1 MIQLL
6 GQMWNWIKNFTDLE
20 LRYLL
25 KRMKAKYY
33 VIIRSEGGAGFFSNY
48 FWVMGHVAFAEK
60 MGYIPVVDME
70 NYPTLYS
77 EEEPVDGT
85 NNAWNYYFENI
96 GNLGLDEVYA
106 SGRYVIGKD
115 KYLTKYAE
123 KYSMFP
129 YRYPSER
136 MIAYYAPIIKKNL
149 RIKQSLVNEYKR
161 EWIEKT
167 SGSNNILGIH
177 IRGTDMKN
185 NLGHPMPA
193 PVSEYIRRTH
203 EMLEKHP
210 DISRIF
216 LATDENEVK
225 EAYEREFEGSAATLF
240 MNEAFR
246 AWDDGQ
252 MKKTGLHEMKIDNPR
267 PRHKYLLG
275 KEVLRDAWF
284 LSRCQ
289 YLLCGHSNITNVAI
303 LWNEGRY
310 NEVVCIESD
319 Q

>member
-1 MIQLL
+1 
-6 GQMWNWIKNFTDLE
+6 
-20 LRYLL
+20 
-25 KRMKAKYY
+25 
-33 VIIRSEGGAGFFSNY
+33 
-48 FWVMGHVAFAEK
+48 
-60 MGYIPVVDME
+60 
-70 NYPTLYS
+70 
-77 EEEPVDGT
+77 
-85 NNAWNYYFENI
+85 
-96 GNLGLDEVYA
+96 
-106 SGRYVIGKD
+106 
-115 KYLTKYAE
+115 
-123 KYSMFP
+123 MFP

-216 LATDENEVK
+216 LATDENEIK
-225 EAYEREFEGSAATLF
+225 EAYEQEFEGSAATLF

-246 AWDDGQ
+246 AWDDGHV
-252 MKKTGLHEMKIDNPR
+252 KKTGLHEMKLDNPR
-267 PRHKYLLG
+267 PHHKYLLG

-303 LWNEGRY
+303 LWNEGKY
-310 NEVVCIESD
+310 NEVVCVEGD

>member
-6 GQMWNWIKNFTDLE
+6 GQMWNWIKSFTDLE
-20 LRYLL
+20 LSYLL

-96 GNLGLDEVYA
+96 GNVGLDEVYA
-106 SGRYVIGKD
+106 SGRYIMGKD

-216 LATDENEVK
+216 LATDENEIK
-225 EAYEREFEGSAATLF
+225 EAYEQEFEGSAATLF

-246 AWDDGQ
+246 AWDDGHV
-252 MKKTGLHEMKIDNPR
+252 KKTGLHEMKLDNPR
-267 PRHKYLLG
+267 PHHKYLLG

-303 LWNEGRY
+303 LWNEGKY

>member
-6 GQMWNWIKNFTDLE
+6 GQMWNWIKSFTDLE

-96 GNLGLDEVYA
+96 GNVGLDEVYA
-106 SGRYVIGKD
+106 SGRYIMGKD

-216 LATDENEVK
+216 LATDENEIK
-225 EAYEREFEGSAATLF
+225 EAYEQEFEGSAATLF

-246 AWDDGQ
+246 AWDDGHV
-252 MKKTGLHEMKIDNPR
+252 KKTGLHEMKIDNPR
-267 PRHKYLLG
+267 PHHKYLLG

-303 LWNEGRY
+303 LWNEGKY
-310 NEVVCIESD
+310 NEVVCVEGD

>member
-1 MIQLL
+1 MRQEI
-6 GQMWNWIKNFTDLE
+6 NFFIKDKMPF
-20 LRYLL
+20 LL
-25 KRMKAKYY
+25 KRISKKYY
-33 VIIRSEGGAGFFSNY
+33 IIYRSELGAGFFSNY
-48 FWVMGHVAFAEK
+48 FWVMGHVVFAEE

-77 EEEPVDGT
+77 EEEMIGDT

-96 GNLGLDEVYA
+96 GNIGLDEAYA
-106 SGRYVIGKD
+106 SGRYVMGRD

-129 YRYPSER
+129 YRYPSEQ

-149 RIKQSLVNEYKR
+149 RIKESLVDEYKR

-167 SGSNNILGIH
+167 SDSNNILGIH
-177 IRGTDMKN
+177 IRGADMKN

-193 PVSEYIRRTH
+193 TVARYIQSTH

-210 DISRIF
+210 EINRIF

-252 MKKTGLHEMKIDNPR
+252 MMKTGLHEMKLDNPR
-267 PRHKYLLG
+267 PHHKYLLG

-303 LWNEGRY
+303 LWNEGKY
-310 NEVVCIESD
+310 NEVVCVESER
-319 Q
+319 

>member
-6 GQMWNWIKNFTDLE
+6 GQMWNWIKSFTDLE

-77 EEEPVDGT
+77 EGEPVDGT

-96 GNLGLDEVYA
+96 GNVGLDEVYA
-106 SGRYVIGKD
+106 SGRYVVGKD

-149 RIKQSLVNEYKR
+149 RIKESLVNEYKR

-193 PVSEYIRRTH
+193 TVSEYIRRTH

-210 DISRIF
+210 DINRIF
-216 LATDENEVK
+216 LATDENEIK
-225 EAYEREFEGSAATLF
+225 EAYEQEFEGSAATLF

-246 AWDDGQ
+246 AWDDGHV
-252 MKKTGLHEMKIDNPR
+252 KKTGLHEMKLDNPR
-267 PRHKYLLG
+267 PHHKYLLG

-303 LWNEGRY
+303 LWNEGKY
-310 NEVVCIESD
+310 NEVVCVEGD

>member
-6 GQMWNWIKNFTDLE
+6 GQMWNWIKSFTDLE
-20 LRYLL
+20 LSYLL

-96 GNLGLDEVYA
+96 GNVGLDEVYA
-106 SGRYVIGKD
+106 SGRYIMGKD

-216 LATDENEVK
+216 LATDENEIK
-225 EAYEREFEGSAATLF
+225 EAYEQEFEGSAATLF

-246 AWDDGQ
+246 VWDDGHV
-252 MKKTGLHEMKIDNPR
+252 KKTGLHEMKLDNPR
-267 PRHKYLLG
+267 SHHKYLLG

-303 LWNEGRY
+303 LWNEGKY
-310 NEVVCIESD
+310 NEVVCVEGD

>member
-6 GQMWNWIKNFTDLE
+6 GQMWNWIKSFTDLE
-20 LRYLL
+20 LSYLL

-77 EEEPVDGT
+77 EGEPVDGT

-96 GNLGLDEVYA
+96 GNVGLDEVYA
-106 SGRYVIGKD
+106 SGRYIMGKD

-216 LATDENEVK
+216 LATDENEIK
-225 EAYEREFEGSAATLF
+225 EAYEQEFEGSAATLF

-246 AWDDGQ
+246 AWDDGHV
-252 MKKTGLHEMKIDNPR
+252 KKTGLHEMKLDNPR
-267 PRHKYLLG
+267 PHHKYLLG

>member
-6 GQMWNWIKNFTDLE
+6 GQMWNWIKSFTDLE

-96 GNLGLDEVYA
+96 GNVGLDEVYA
-106 SGRYVIGKD
+106 SGRYIMGKD

-149 RIKQSLVNEYKR
+149 RIKESLVNEYKR
-161 EWIEKT
+161 VWIEKT

-193 PVSEYIRRTH
+193 SVAEYIRRTG
-203 EMLEKHP
+203 E
-210 DISRIF
+210 S
-216 LATDENEVK
+216 V
-225 EAYEREFEGSAATLF
+225 
-240 MNEAFR
+240 AFSTSDR
-246 AWDDGQ
+246 
-252 MKKTGLHEMKIDNPR
+252 KLHHYR
-267 PRHKYLLG
+267 LG
-275 KEVLRDAWF
+275 MEVLRD
-284 LSRCQ
+284 Q
-289 YLLCGHSNITNVAI
+289 YTLTHCAGIVCGYSNITFLARVMRRGWLEKEWDDYCLINNGLFHNDNRFGNSKNARS
-303 LWNEGRY
+303 LQWRN
-310 NEVVCIESD
+310 
-319 Q
+319 

>member
-6 GQMWNWIKNFTDLE
+6 GQMWNWIKSFTDLE
-20 LRYLL
+20 LSYLL

-77 EEEPVDGT
+77 EGEPVDGT

-96 GNLGLDEVYA
+96 GNVGLDEVYA
-106 SGRYVIGKD
+106 SGRYVVGKD

-149 RIKQSLVNEYKR
+149 RIKESLVNEYKR

-210 DISRIF
+210 DINRIF
-216 LATDENEVK
+216 LATDENEIK
-225 EAYEREFEGSAATLF
+225 EAYEQEFEGSAATLF

-246 AWDDGQ
+246 AWDDGHV
-252 MKKTGLHEMKIDNPR
+252 KKTGLHEMKLDNPR
-267 PRHKYLLG
+267 PHHKYLLG

-303 LWNEGRY
+303 LWNEGKY
-310 NEVVCIESD
+310 NEVVCVEGD

>member
-1 MIQLL
+1 MIQFL
-6 GQMWNWIKNFTDLE
+6 GQVWDKTGKFVNLE

-25 KRMKAKYY
+25 KRVRAKYY
-33 VIIRSEGGAGFFSNY
+33 IIYRSEGGAGFFSNY
-48 FWVMGHVAFAEK
+48 FWVMGHIVFAQK

-77 EEEPVDGT
+77 EDDAIDGT
-85 NNAWNYYFENI
+85 HNAWNYYFENI
-96 GNLGLDEVYA
+96 GNIGLDEVYA
-106 SGRYVIGKD
+106 SGSYVMGRD

-136 MIAYYAPIIKKNL
+136 MVAYYAPIIKKNI
-149 RIKQSLVNEYKR
+149 RIKGSLVSEYEE
-161 EWIEKT
+161 EWAKNT
-167 SGSNNILGIH
+167 SGAEGILGIH

-193 PVSEYIRRTH
+193 SVARYIQKTH
-203 EMLEKHP
+203 EMLKKHP
-210 DISRIF
+210 DISKIF

-225 EAYEREFEGSAATLF
+225 EAYIQEFGRGSIALF

-252 MKKTGLHEMKIDNPR
+252 KRKTGLHEMKIDNPR
-267 PRHKYLLG
+267 PHHKYLLG
-275 KEVLRDAWF
+275 KEVLQDAWF

-303 LWNEGRY
+303 LWNEGKY
-310 NEVVCIESD
+310 KEVVCVEGD
-319 Q
+319 R

>member
-6 GQMWNWIKNFTDLE
+6 GQMWNWIKSFTDLE

-96 GNLGLDEVYA
+96 GNVGLDEVYA
-106 SGRYVIGKD
+106 SGRYIMGKD

-149 RIKQSLVNEYKR
+149 RIKESLVNEYKR

-167 SGSNNILGIH
+167 SGSNKILGIH

-216 LATDENEVK
+216 LATDENEIK
-225 EAYEREFEGSAATLF
+225 EAYEQEFEGSAATLF

-246 AWDDGQ
+246 AWDDGHV
-252 MKKTGLHEMKIDNPR
+252 KKTGLHEMKLDNPR
-267 PRHKYLLG
+267 PHHKYLLG

>member
-6 GQMWNWIKNFTDLE
+6 GQMWNWIKSFTDLE

-77 EEEPVDGT
+77 EGEPVDGT

-96 GNLGLDEVYA
+96 GNVGLDEVYA
-106 SGRYVIGKD
+106 SGRYVVGKD

-149 RIKQSLVNEYKR
+149 RIKESLVNEYKR

-210 DISRIF
+210 DINRIF
-216 LATDENEVK
+216 LATDENEIK
-225 EAYEREFEGSAATLF
+225 EAYEQEFEGSAATLF

-246 AWDDGQ
+246 AWDDGHV
-252 MKKTGLHEMKIDNPR
+252 KKTGLHEMKLDNPR
-267 PRHKYLLG
+267 PHHKYLLG

-303 LWNEGRY
+303 LWNEGKY
-310 NEVVCIESD
+310 NEVVCVEGD